1 MTDRQRLNESVSVR
15 LTSDDR
21 KVAESFS
28 DGDCS
33 GFLRLAGRVF
43 SRALTF
49 LQEDIR
55 TNLGGKNARVSEGG
69 EVALMAAVVRV
80 LWSGQWDTQLDVQRV
95 GDWWVWLAVD
105 GLTLRYGAVPA
116 KVKGK
121 EQSFA
126 VAIKYSKVAE
136 EPSPVEFWA
145 WSEIERVGRVWTFG
159 EVVDG

>member
-1 MTDRQRLNESVSVR
+1 MTDRQRLNESISVR

-21 KVAESFS
+21 KIAESFS

-33 GFLRLAGRVF
+33 GLLRLAGRVF
-43 SRALTF
+43 SRALTL

-55 TNLGGKNARVSEGG
+55 TNLGGKNARVIEGG
-69 EVALMAAVVRV
+69 EVALMSAVVRV

-105 GLTLRYGAVPA
+105 GLMLRYGGVPV

-121 EQSFA
+121 EQPFA
-126 VAIKYSKVAE
+126 IAIKYSKTAE
-136 EPSPVEFWA
+136 SPTAVEFWE
-145 WSEIERVGRVWTFG
+145 WLEIERIGRAWTFG
-159 EVVDG
+159 EVLDG